1 MNRRGMLKFTMGAT
15 TLGASSTIPGVLHA
29 AEPATGK
36 PAFLFVHGAW
46 HGAWCWTRLLPYIAA
61 AGRLAVAIDLPG
73 YGLNTRFPK
82 AYFTRPLDRDA
93 FANELSPI
101 SDVKLDDQ
109 VKAISHALDMLI
121 AGGSGPVLLV
131 GHSMGGMPITAAG
144 EAVPDKI
151 KRLVY
156 LTALMPAPGKSLGG
170 YFSGPEQAGSLV
182 LGLRLDNFSKAKAS
196 RIDPRSSD
204 PDYRATLK
212 QAFYGDVDD
221 ASAEAAMNFL
231 QPDSPAVGVPIATT
245 APRWG
250 ALPRTYIVTEQD
262 MAVRPALQHRF
273 IREADEAFPRTKTEI
288 RSMESSH
295 SPFLSK
301 PEELAKILLEL
312 AA

>member
-1 MNRRGMLKFTMGAT
+1 MNRRDMLKVTMGAT

-29 AEPATGK
+29 AEPSTSK
-36 PAFLFVHGAW
+36 PAFLFIHGNW

-61 AGRLAVAIDLPG
+61 AGRTAVAIDLPG
-73 YGLNTRFPK
+73 YGMNTRFPK
-82 AYFTRPLDRDA
+82 SYFTRPLDRDA
-93 FANELSPI
+93 FANELSPV

-109 VKAISHALDMLI
+109 VKAISRALDMLI
-121 AGGSGPVLLV
+121 AGGSGNVLLV
-131 GHSMGGMPITAAG
+131 GHSGGGMPITAAG
-144 EAVPDKI
+144 EAIPEKI

-156 LTALMPAPGKSLGG
+156 LTAMMPAPSKPLGG
-170 YFSGPEQAGSLV
+170 YLGGPEQAGTLV
-182 LGLRLDNFSKAKAS
+182 PGLRLDNFSKAKAS

-204 PDYRATLK
+204 PDYRATVK

-221 ASAEAAMNFL
+221 ASAEAVMNFL

-245 APRWG
+245 AQRWG

-273 IREADEAFPRTKTEI
+273 IREADDAFPGTKTEV
-288 RSMESSH
+288 RSIASSH

-312 AA
+312 TA